1 LNLWKRLIAR
11 IVLTGIPLRSAS
23 GCGHWS
29 SPGRWCLAMA
39 TVDLYPDF
47 REFLKSLN
55 RAKVRYL
62 LIGGYAV
69 NSYGYYRFTADL
81 DVWIAVDP
89 QNAEKL
95 SRVWQRFAGF
105 PARQVSPDIFL
116 KMGGMFQFG
125 REPSLIEMVTKI
137 SGVEF
142 EACYLRREIRSI
154 ARVQVSTISLADL
167 KKNKRASGR
176 LKDLA
181 DLENLP

>member
-1 LNLWKRLIAR
+1 M
-11 IVLTGIPLRSAS
+11 
-23 GCGHWS
+23 
-29 SPGRWCLAMA
+29 AMA
-39 TVDLYPDF
+39 DLYPDF
-47 REFLKSLN
+47 KEFLKSLN

-69 NSYGYYRFTADL
+69 NSYGYYRFTVDL

-95 SRVWQRFAGF
+95 SRVWQQFAGF
-105 PARQVSPDIFL
+105 PPDQVPPRIFL

-125 REPSLIEMVTKI
+125 REPSLIELVTKI

-142 EACYLRREIRSI
+142 EPCYARRSI
-154 ARVQVSTISLADL
+154 RKIDGVKVSTISLADL
-167 KKNKRASGR
+167 KKNKKASGR

>member
-1 LNLWKRLIAR
+1 
-11 IVLTGIPLRSAS
+11 
-23 GCGHWS
+23 
-29 SPGRWCLAMA
+29 MA
-39 TVDLYPDF
+39 TADLHPDF

-69 NSYGYYRFTADL
+69 TSYGYYRFTATM

-89 QNAEKL
+89 ENAEKL

-105 PARQVSPDIFL
+105 RADQVPPKIFL

-125 REPSLIEMVTKI
+125 REPSLIELVTKI
-137 SGVEF
+137 RGVNF
-142 EACYLRREIRSI
+142 ESCYARREIRNMDG
-154 ARVQVSTISLADL
+154 VNVSTISLADL
-167 KKNKRASGR
+167 KKNKKASGR